1 MRGSFLSAKEE
12 KKNAKIFLWILH
24 VILIGYEVAYAII
37 LEDKMPLENWYKV
50 IWKIIYIM
58 TILGIS
64 VYLFERGKAHLV
76 KYTYLF
82 AYMIAEIFNIGWYA
96 FHNKIA
102 FDEGNIIEF
111 IFIFFVPIFL
121 SKRYLF
127 MLTPFLIGK
136 YMIYL
141 FVFGELNLFTPLV
154 MNMLLLFVSYIILN
168 RFLQYLSAVKK
179 SITEASQSQKLAVI
193 GKMAATVGHEIKNP
207 LASLKGFTQL
217 QKEKHKK
224 DATYGQMII
233 EIENINNMISEL
245 MEVATCKPSVYEK
258 HIVSDVLIQAVANMR
273 EKMDELNINFTFNE
287 EYNRSEIECDK
298 RKVKGVFLYV
308 IKNALEAME
317 HGGTL
322 QIQVEDKKRD
332 YVIVSIVDNGFGIKK
347 ENLGRVTEA
356 FYTTKQDKIGL
367 GLTVAERII
376 KEHLGELHI
385 SSEVKKGT
393 RVEIVLLKKLERNVA
408 QD

>member
-1 MRGSFLSAKEE
+1 MRGIFLSAKEE

-50 IWKIIYIM
+50 IWKITYIM

-82 AYMIAEIFNIGWYA
+82 AYIIAEIFNIGWYA

-168 RFLQYLSAVKK
+168 RFLQYLSAVRK

-245 MEVATCKPSVYEK
+245 MEVATYKPSVYEK

-317 HGGTL
+317 LGGTL

-332 YVIVSIVDNGFGIKK
+332 YVIVSIVDSGFGIKK

-393 RVEIVLLKKLERNVA
+393 RVEIVLLKKLERNVG

>member
-1 MRGSFLSAKEE
+1 MGESFLSAKEE
-12 KKNAKIFLWILH
+12 KKNAKIFLWVLH
-24 VILIGYEVAYAII
+24 VIVIVYEVAYAII
-37 LEDKMPLENWYKV
+37 LEDKMPLENWHKG
-50 IWKIIYIM
+50 ILKIAYIM
-58 TILGIS
+58 IILGIG

-96 FHNKIA
+96 FHNTIA
-102 FDEGNIIEF
+102 FDEGNVIEF

-127 MLTPFLIGK
+127 ILAPFLIGK

-141 FVFGELNLFTPLV
+141 FVFGELNRFIPLV

-168 RFLQYLSAVKK
+168 RFVQYFSAVKK
-179 SITEASQSQKLAVI
+179 SIAEASQAQKLAVI

-224 DATYGQMII
+224 DATYGQMIL
-233 EIENINNMISEL
+233 EIENMNNMISEL

-258 HIVSDVLIQAVANMR
+258 HIVSDVLVQAVEKMH

-287 EYNRSEIECDK
+287 EHNRSEIECDK
-298 RKVKGVFLYV
+298 RKLKGVFLYV

-332 YVIVSIVDNGFGIKK
+332 YVVISIVDSGFGIKK

-376 KEHLGELHI
+376 TENLGELHI

-393 RVEIVLLKKLERNVA
+393 RVEILLPKKLERNVT
-408 QD
+408 QE

>member
-50 IWKIIYIM
+50 IWKITYIM

>member
-1 MRGSFLSAKEE
+1 MRGIFLSAKEE

-37 LEDKMPLENWYKV
+37 LEDKMPLENWYKI

-179 SITEASQSQKLAVI
+179 SIAEASQSQKLAVI

-245 MEVATCKPSVYEK
+245 MEVATYKPSVYEK

-317 HGGTL
+317 LGGTL

-393 RVEIVLLKKLERNVA
+393 RVEIVLLKKLERNVV

>member
-1 MRGSFLSAKEE
+1 MEESFLSAKEE
-12 KKNAKIFLWILH
+12 KKNAKIFLWVLH
-24 VILIGYEVAYAII
+24 VIVIVYEAAYAII
-37 LEDKMPLENWYKV
+37 LEDKMPLENWHKG
-50 IWKIIYIM
+50 ILKLAYIM
-58 TILGIS
+58 IILGIG

-96 FHNKIA
+96 FHNTIA
-102 FDEGNIIEF
+102 FDEGNVIEF

-127 MLTPFLIGK
+127 ILAPFLIGK

-141 FVFGELNLFTPLV
+141 FVFGELNRFIPLV

-168 RFLQYLSAVKK
+168 RFVQYFSAVKK
-179 SITEASQSQKLAVI
+179 SIAEASQAQKLAVI

-217 QKEKHKK
+217 QKEKHEK
-224 DATYGQMII
+224 DATYGQMIL
-233 EIENINNMISEL
+233 EIENMNNMISEL

-258 HIVSDVLIQAVANMR
+258 HIVSDVLVQALEKMH

-287 EYNRSEIECDK
+287 EHNRSEIECDK
-298 RKVKGVFLYV
+298 RKLKGVFLYV

-332 YVIVSIVDNGFGIKK
+332 YVVISIVDSGFGIKK

-367 GLTVAERII
+367 GLTLAERII
-376 KEHLGELHI
+376 TENLGELHI

-393 RVEIVLLKKLERNVA
+393 RVEILLPKKLERNVT
-408 QD
+408 QE

>member
-50 IWKIIYIM
+50 IWKITYIM
-58 TILGIS
+58 TILGVS
-64 VYLFERGKAHLV
+64 VYLFERGKAYLV

-245 MEVATCKPSVYEK
+245 MEVATYKPSVYEK

-298 RKVKGVFLYV
+298 RKVKGVFLHV

-317 HGGTL
+317 LGGTL

-393 RVEIVLLKKLERNVA
+393 RVEIVLLKKLERNVE

>member
-1 MRGSFLSAKEE
+1 MTESFLSAKEE
-12 KKNAKIFLWILH
+12 KKNAKIFLWTLH
-24 VILIGYEVAYAII
+24 VILIVYETTYAII
-37 LEDKMPLENWYKV
+37 LEDTMPLGNWHKGV
-50 IWKIIYIM
+50 WKLAYIM
-58 TILGIS
+58 IVLGMG

-82 AYMIAEIFNIGWYA
+82 AYMIAETFNVGWYA

-102 FDEGNIIEF
+102 FDEGNVIEF
-111 IFIFFVPIFL
+111 IFIFFIPIFL
-121 SKRYLF
+121 SKRFLF

-141 FVFGELNLFTPLV
+141 FVFEEMNLFMPLV
-154 MNMLLLFVSYIILN
+154 IYTLLLFVSYIMLN

-179 SITEASQSQKLAVI
+179 SIAEASQAQKLAVV

-217 QKEKHKK
+217 QKEKHEK
-224 DATYGQMII
+224 DATYGQMIF
-233 EIENINNMISEL
+233 EIENMNNMISEL

-258 HIVSDVLIQAVANMR
+258 HIVSDVLVQAVENMR
-273 EKMDELNINFTFNE
+273 EKMNELHINVAFNE
-287 EYNRSEIECDK
+287 AHNKSEIECDQ
-298 RKVKGVFLYV
+298 RKLKGVFLYV

-317 HGGTL
+317 QDGVL
-322 QIQVEDKKRD
+322 QIQVEDRKRD
-332 YVIVSIVDNGFGIKK
+332 YVIVSIVDSGHGIKNK
-347 ENLGRVTEA
+347 NVGRVTEA

-385 SSEVKKGT
+385 SSEVRKGT
-393 RVEIVLLKKLERNVA
+393 KVEILLPKKLEHNVTR
-408 QD
+408 D

>member
-1 MRGSFLSAKEE
+1 MGESFLSAKEE
-12 KKNAKIFLWILH
+12 KKNAKIFLWVLH
-24 VILIGYEVAYAII
+24 VIVIVYEVAYAII
-37 LEDKMPLENWYKV
+37 LEDKMPLENWHKG
-50 IWKIIYIM
+50 ILKIAYIM
-58 TILGIS
+58 IILGIG
-64 VYLFERGKAHLV
+64 VYLFERGKAQLV

-96 FHNKIA
+96 FHNTIA
-102 FDEGNIIEF
+102 FDEGNVIEF

-127 MLTPFLIGK
+127 ILAPFLIGK

-141 FVFGELNLFTPLV
+141 FVFGELNRFIPLV

-168 RFLQYLSAVKK
+168 RFVQYFSAVKK
-179 SITEASQSQKLAVI
+179 SIAEASQAQKLAVI

-217 QKEKHKK
+217 QKEKHEK
-224 DATYGQMII
+224 DATYGQMIF
-233 EIENINNMISEL
+233 EIENMNNMISEL

-258 HIVSDVLIQAVANMR
+258 HIVSDVLVQALEKMH
-273 EKMDELNINFTFNE
+273 EKMDELNINSTFNE
-287 EYNRSEIECDK
+287 EHNRSEIECDK
-298 RKVKGVFLYV
+298 RKLKGVFLYV

-332 YVIVSIVDNGFGIKK
+332 YVVISIVDSGFGIKK

-367 GLTVAERII
+367 GLTLAERII
-376 KEHLGELHI
+376 TENLGELHI

-393 RVEIVLLKKLERNVA
+393 RVEILLPKKLERNVT
-408 QD
+408 QE

>member
-1 MRGSFLSAKEE
+1 MKESFLTAKEE
-12 KKNAKIFLWILH
+12 KKNAKIFLWTLH
-24 VILIGYEVAYAII
+24 VILIVYEVSYAFM
-37 LEDKMPLENWYKV
+37 LEDTIPLGDWRKGL
-50 IWKIIYIM
+50 WKITYIM
-58 TILGIS
+58 TILGIG
-64 VYLFERGKAHLV
+64 VYVFEQGKAYLV
-76 KYTYLF
+76 KYIYIF
-82 AYMIAEIFNIGWYA
+82 AYVIAESFNIGWYA

-111 IFIFFVPIFL
+111 VFIFFVPIFL
-121 SKRYLF
+121 SKRYVF
-127 MLTPFLIGK
+127 MLAPFLIGK

-141 FVFGELNLFTPLV
+141 FVFDELNLFIALT
-154 MNMLLLFVSYIILN
+154 MNIVLLFVSYIMLN
-168 RFLQYLSAVKK
+168 RFLQYFSAVKK
-179 SITEASQSQKLAVI
+179 SITEASQAQKLAVV

-217 QKEKHKK
+217 QKEKHEK
-224 DATYGQMII
+224 DATYGQMIT
-233 EIENINNMISEL
+233 EIENMNNMVSEL

-258 HIVSDVLIQAVANMR
+258 HIVSDVLVQAVEHMH
-273 EKMDELNINFTFNE
+273 EKMKELHINLTFDE
-287 EYNRSEIECDK
+287 EYNKSEIECDK
-298 RKVKGVFLYV
+298 RKLKGVFLYI

-317 HGGTL
+317 HGGVL
-322 QIQVEDKKRD
+322 QIQVEDKKMD
-332 YVIVSIVDNGFGIKK
+332 YVLVSIVDSGFGIKK

-385 SSEVKKGT
+385 SSEVQKGT
-393 RVEIVLLKKLERNVA
+393 RVEILLPKKLEGNRI

>member
-1 MRGSFLSAKEE
+1 MRGIFLSAKEE

-50 IWKIIYIM
+50 IWKITYIM

-82 AYMIAEIFNIGWYA
+82 AYIIAEIFNIGWYA

-127 MLTPFLIGK
+127 MLTPVLIGK

-168 RFLQYLSAVKK
+168 RFLQYLSAVRK

-245 MEVATCKPSVYEK
+245 MEVATYKPSVYEK

-317 HGGTL
+317 LGGTL

-393 RVEIVLLKKLERNVA
+393 RVEIVLLKKLERNVV